1 MDSACAPA
9 RSESAGRN
17 QALIVLSCALAI
29 IVAGSFS
36 AITAAE
42 GRLLQKTVEFTG
54 EITFLEHKVP
64 GLVIGAVRNG
74 ERAIAGF
81 GTTSTGSSA
90 VPDGKTIFRIGSVT
104 KAFTGAVLAST
115 AVEGTIALTD
125 RLEQH
130 LGWDVKVPTRDGKAV
145 RLFDLATHSGGFPR
159 EVPHEPGPT
168 NDPFSTITKSAFV
181 ALLSSGLN
189 MAPTRARPGK
199 ASLKKSSPL
208 LLCANPPATG
218 SSGVIVT
225 IGIVRVALYA
235 ANTPER
241 LRLLAV
247 DDDGADQLALLEHR
261 HGNQGPRA
269 GEHG

>member
-1 MDSACAPA
+1 MDTACAPA

-90 VPDGKTIFRIGSVT
+90 VPDGKTIFRIGSVA
-104 KAFTGAVLAST
+104 KAFPGAVLAST
-115 AVEGTIALTD
+115 AVEGALASTD

-145 RLFDLATHSGGFPR
+145 RLFHLATHSGGFPR

-199 ASLKKSSPL
+199 ASLKK
-208 LLCANPPATG
+208 
-218 SSGVIVT
+218 
-225 IGIVRVALYA
+225 
-235 ANTPER
+235 
-241 LRLLAV
+241 
-247 DDDGADQLALLEHR
+247 
-261 HGNQGPRA
+261 
-269 GEHG
+269 

>member
-1 MDSACAPA
+1 
-9 RSESAGRN
+9 
-17 QALIVLSCALAI
+17 
-29 IVAGSFS
+29 
-36 AITAAE
+36 
-42 GRLLQKTVEFTG
+42 
-54 EITFLEHKVP
+54 
-64 GLVIGAVRNG
+64 VIGAVRNG

-145 RLFDLATHSGGFPR
+145 RLIDLATHSGGFPR

-181 ALLSSGLN
+181 ALLCSRTN
-189 MAPTRARPGK
+189 
-199 ASLKKSSPL
+199 ASPFWIML
-208 LLCANPPATG
+208 LLV
-218 SSGVIVT
+218 SGRTDHAMIL
-225 IGIVRVALYA
+225 GPQADFLSGWRFVRSA
-235 ANTPER
+235 EI
-241 LRLLAV
+241 
-247 DDDGADQLALLEHR
+247 
-261 HGNQGPRA
+261 
-269 GEHG
+269 

>member
-1 MDSACAPA
+1 MVLSCITLKTPNALPAQILDANMHAPDVQR
-9 RSESAGRN
+9 RSV
-17 QALIVLSCALAI
+17 VLSCALAI

-54 EITFLEHKVP
+54 EITFLEHKEP
-64 GLVIGAVRNG
+64 GLVIGAERKG

-130 LGWDVKVPTRDGKAV
+130 ANGVTGA
-145 RLFDLATHSGGFPR
+145 
-159 EVPHEPGPT
+159 
-168 NDPFSTITKSAFV
+168 
-181 ALLSSGLN
+181 
-189 MAPTRARPGK
+189 
-199 ASLKKSSPL
+199 SPL
-208 LLCANPPATG
+208 
-218 SSGVIVT
+218 
-225 IGIVRVALYA
+225 IGF
-235 ANTPER
+235 
-241 LRLLAV
+241 
-247 DDDGADQLALLEHR
+247 
-261 HGNQGPRA
+261 
-269 GEHG
+269 